1 MHPQID
7 HKVIKFPEFLKTTVG
22 VGKSFSTTAVVPP
35 NPSIEPM
42 PGENFANTVNIISQ
56 IVIE

>member
-22 VGKSFSTTAVVPP
+22 VGKSFSTTAVFPP
-35 NPSIEPM
+35 NPSIEPVS
-42 PGENFANTVNIISQ
+42 GKNLTNACDIISQ
-56 IVIE
+56 VVVK